1 MPHWIGSNPLTT
13 GESANIVESL
23 RHLPQALFFA
33 NSEIPLILSFL
44 QFFLS
49 RLTNL
54 LCWFIMQLHSNFQ
67 KNSEIEFCK
76 CVFLHFANTRLLS
89 FPFLNL
95 DRKSV
100 V

>member
-67 KNSEIEFCK
+67 KNSEIEFWNVYFCILQTL
-76 CVFLHFANTRLLS
+76 VS
-89 FPFLNL
+89 
-95 DRKSV
+95 
-100 V
+100 